1 MQTVCLLMNDLWTRH
16 FYKITFLFHESALL
30 LVRYEAGKLVTE
42 LFPCEE
48 CFAL

>member
-16 FYKITFLFHESALL
+16 SYKITFLFHESALHL
-30 LVRYEAGKLVTE
+30 LRCEVGKLVTE

>member
-1 MQTVCLLMNDLWTRH
+1 MKTVCLLMNDLRIRH
-16 FYKITFLFHESALL
+16 SYKITFSFLKSALL
-30 LVRYEAGKLVTE
+30 LVRYEVGKLVTE